1 MRSRLELHDALCQVP
16 GVKKVYFQP
25 PSTVKL
31 HYPCIIYKRDGA
43 FKEEADDSAYF
54 YKPRYSLTVVDP
66 NPDSKIADYIVTHF
80 SMCRIDRNYTSNN
93 LHHFS
98 IILYY

>member
-1 MRSRLELHDALCQVP
+1 MNNRLVLHEILSQTP

-31 HYPCIIYKRDGA
+31 QYPCIIYKRDGA
-43 FKEEADDSAYF
+43 FKEEADDLAYF
-54 YKPRYSLTVVDP
+54 YKPRYSITVIDP
-66 NPDSKIADYIVTHF
+66 NPDSQIADYLVTHF
-80 SMCRIDRNYTSNN
+80 SLCRVDRNYTSNN
-93 LHHFS
+93 LYHSS